1 MQEINSVA
9 FLRLLQPS
17 TRGVGVY
24 VGIAFAKLF
33 GMRGSATIFGNFTNI
48 ASAKT
53 PFSYEGLRQAALQE
67 DLRQN
72 HDN

>member
-9 FLRLLQPS
+9 FLRLLRPS
-17 TRGVGVY
+17 TCGVGVY

-53 PFSYEGLRQAALQE
+53 PIS
-67 DLRQN
+67 
-72 HDN
+72 

>member
-9 FLRLLQPS
+9 FLRLLRPS

-48 ASAKT
+48 ASAKNT
-53 PFSYEGLRQAALQE
+53 FWPSPSSFAGGPSAKP
-67 DLRQN
+67 
-72 HDN
+72 